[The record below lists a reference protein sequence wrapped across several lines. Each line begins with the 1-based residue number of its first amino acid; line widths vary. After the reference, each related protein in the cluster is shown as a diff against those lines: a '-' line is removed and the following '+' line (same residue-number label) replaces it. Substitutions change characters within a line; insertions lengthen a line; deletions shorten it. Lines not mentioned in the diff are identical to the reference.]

1 MGEAG
6 AEGMGVRARVFA
18 CVHVCVR
25 ACTCGCVRAGWK
37 MEQRGSTLGRSD
49 GCRIRA
55 TCNMTTQHGRAAE
68 VRGAAEGDR
77 GMGGRGGGRSGREGF
92 QGGSVAI
99 QVFRSDVPL
108 HK

>member
-1 MGEAG
+1 MF
-6 AEGMGVRARVFA
+6 VHVCLRA
-18 CVHVCVR
+18 CVHVCVLDGR
-25 ACTCGCVRAGWK
+25 G
-37 MEQRGSTLGRSD
+37 RGSILGRSD
-49 GCRIRA
+49 GCRIGG

-77 GMGGRGGGRSGREGF
+77 GIGGGGGGF
-92 QGGSVAI
+92 QCASVAI